1 MSPKFVMLKGTV
13 CPVLAR
19 YRKFMW
25 ASRDIVEVASIIVQV
40 GNDIQTYSRELPLLL
55 EPKDVFQLTLKN
67 LKKKYELDDEFYPT
81 KEMVEL
87 ALRDGLEDIKYYKY
101 VISAYRQTMCRTNI
115 KWKKYEEIRKFID
128 SSPRDYIELVK
139 K

>member
-1 MSPKFVMLKGTV
+1 
-13 CPVLAR
+13 
-19 YRKFMW
+19 
-25 ASRDIVEVASIIVQV
+25 
-40 GNDIQTYSRELPLLL
+40 
-55 EPKDVFQLTLKN
+55 
-67 LKKKYELDDEFYPT
+67 
-81 KEMVEL
+81 MVEL

>member
-1 MSPKFVMLKGTV
+1 MLKGTV

-67 LKKKYELDDEFYPT
+67 LKKKYELDNEFYPT

-87 ALRDGLEDIKYYKY
+87 ALRDGLEDIKYYKN

>member
-1 MSPKFVMLKGTV
+1 MLKGTV

-87 ALRDGLEDIKYYKY
+87 ALRDGLEDIKYYKN
-101 VISAYRQTMCRTNI
+101 VISAYQLTMCRANI

-128 SSPRDYIELVK
+128 SSPRDYIELVER
-139 K
+139 

>member
-1 MSPKFVMLKGTV
+1 MFKGTV
-13 CPVLAR
+13 YPVLAR
-19 YRKFMW
+19 YRKFIR
-25 ASRDIVEVASIIVQV
+25 ASRDIVEVVSIIIQV

-67 LKKKYELDDEFYPT
+67 LKKKYSLDDEFYPT

-87 ALRDGLEDIKYYKY
+87 ALRDGLEDIKYYKN
-101 VISAYRQTMCRTNI
+101 VISAYQLTMCRANI

>member
-1 MSPKFVMLKGTV
+1 MFNGIIY
-13 CPVLAR
+13 PVLAR
-19 YRKFMW
+19 YRKFIW
-25 ASRDIVEVASIIVQV
+25 ASRDIVEVVSIIIQV

-87 ALRDGLEDIKYYKY
+87 ALRDGLEDIKYYKN
-101 VISAYRQTMCRTNI
+101 VISAYQLTMCRANI

>member
-1 MSPKFVMLKGTV
+1 MLKGTV
-13 CPVLAR
+13 CPVLAK

-25 ASRDIVEVASIIVQV
+25 ASRDIVEVVSIIIQV

-55 EPKDVFQLTLKN
+55 EPKYVFQLTLKN

-87 ALRDGLEDIKYYKY
+87 ALRDGLEDIKYYKN
-101 VISAYRQTMCRTNI
+101 VICAYQLTMCRTNI

>member
-1 MSPKFVMLKGTV
+1 MLKGTV
-13 CPVLAR
+13 CPVLAK

-55 EPKDVFQLTLKN
+55 EPQDVFQLTLKN

-87 ALRDGLEDIKYYKY
+87 ALRDGLEDIKYYKN
-101 VISAYRQTMCRTNI
+101 VISAYQLTMCRANI

>member
-1 MSPKFVMLKGTV
+1 MFKGTV
-13 CPVLAR
+13 YPVLAK

-87 ALRDGLEDIKYYKY
+87 ALRDGLEDIKYYKN
-101 VISAYRQTMCRTNI
+101 VISAYQLTMCRANI
-115 KWKKYEEIRKFID
+115 KWKKYEEIKRFID

>member
-1 MSPKFVMLKGTV
+1 MLKGTV
-13 CPVLAR
+13 CPVLAK

>member
-1 MSPKFVMLKGTV
+1 MLKGTV

-25 ASRDIVEVASIIVQV
+25 ASRDIVEVASIIIQV

-55 EPKDVFQLTLKN
+55 EPKDVFQLTLKD

-87 ALRDGLEDIKYYKY
+87 ALRDGLEDIKYYKN
-101 VISAYRQTMCRTNI
+101 VISTYQLTMCRTNI

>member
-1 MSPKFVMLKGTV
+1 MLKGTV

-25 ASRDIVEVASIIVQV
+25 ASRDIVEVVSIIIQV

>member
-1 MSPKFVMLKGTV
+1 MFKGTV
-13 CPVLAR
+13 YPVLAK

-25 ASRDIVEVASIIVQV
+25 ASRDIVEVASIIIQV

-101 VISAYRQTMCRTNI
+101 VISAYRQKMCRTNI

>member
-1 MSPKFVMLKGTV
+1 MLKGTV

-115 KWKKYEEIRKFID
+115 KWNKYEEIRKFID

>member
-1 MSPKFVMLKGTV
+1 MLKGTV

-87 ALRDGLEDIKYYKY
+87 ALRDGLEDIKYYKN
-101 VISAYRQTMCRTNI
+101 VISAYQLTMCRANI

>member
-1 MSPKFVMLKGTV
+1 MLKGTV